1 AALPIAPAGGCAIN
15 RRFFSTS
22 RPKIL
27 VLAGEQDLILPPDAN
42 VLPAVKL
49 LRSPGEL
56 VTLVAGTHTA
66 FSNFITFPS
75 MMSYDVIGCGAL
87 ANIADW
93 GNPYDGLGGPAAG
106 FETEDTSCLRICK
119 DPVPANPPMQALRQH
134 FLTTA
139 VESAFFESTLK
150 RSRAGR
156 CFLRERLAAENADV
170 HVQLR
175 RRGH

>member
-1 AALPIAPAGGCAIN
+1 M
-15 RRFFSTS
+15 
-22 RPKIL
+22 
-27 VLAGEQDLILPPDAN
+27 LAGEQDLILPPDAN
-42 VLPAVKL
+42 VLPAVNL

-66 FSNFITFPS
+66 FAGFITAPS
-75 MMSYDVIGCGAL
+75 TMSYDTLGCSVLVNL
-87 ANIADW
+87 AQW
-93 GNPYDGLGGPAAG
+93 GNPYDGLGGPAGG
-106 FETEDTSCLRICK
+106 FDTDDTTCLRICK
-119 DPVPANPPMQALRQH
+119 DPVPTNPPMQALRQH